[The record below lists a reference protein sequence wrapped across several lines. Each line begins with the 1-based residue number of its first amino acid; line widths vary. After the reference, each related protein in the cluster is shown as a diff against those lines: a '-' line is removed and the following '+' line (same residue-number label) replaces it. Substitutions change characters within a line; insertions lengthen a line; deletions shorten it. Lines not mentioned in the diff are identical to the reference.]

1 MNFQIIGGDE
11 RQQYLT
17 EFLKEK
23 GFSVFRKIEEK
34 DPEPRQDADYM
45 ILPLPASRDGRS
57 VWMPRCS
64 HSYDL
69 KHLISTFRGRAILG
83 GMLPKLASP
92 CSLIDYYQNES
103 LLWANAALTA
113 EGALGLAIGTAPFSL
128 WEASCIILGAG
139 RIGKILAHRLKAL
152 GAKVIVGARREAALA
167 ELRAMGI
174 EGRRLEDL
182 PLGRGSI
189 LFNTIPAP
197 ILDRER
203 LKRLPEG
210 AILIE
215 LASAPGGYDAEEAAA
230 LGLTPINGQGL
241 PGRFSPQT
249 AARLIGETILK
260 EIENHA

>member
-1 MNFQIIGGDE
+1 MDFQIIGGDE
-11 RQQYLT
+11 RMKYLG
-17 EFLKEK
+17 EFLREK
-23 GFSVFRKIEEK
+23 GFSVGRKIEEQ
-34 DPEPRQDADYM
+34 DPEPLWNAEHL
-45 ILPLPASRDGRS
+45 ILPLPASKNGRS
-57 VWMPRCS
+57 VFMPRCS

-69 KHLISTFRGRAILG
+69 KHLIASFRGKKIFG
-83 GMLPKLASP
+83 GQLPQCSAP
-92 CSLIDYYQNES
+92 CPLFDYYQNES
-103 LLWANAALTA
+103 LLWSNAALTA
-113 EGALGLAIGTAPFSL
+113 EGALGLAIGAAPFSL

-174 EGRRLEDL
+174 EGRHLEDL

-230 LGLTPINGQGL
+230 LGLTSINGQGL